1 MIVPTRRHLVLT
13 GLAASLLSG
22 IAQAQGAP
30 SFYPVPVELLAGLE
44 RLPGRVTLGNP
55 RGDVHLVEFF
65 DYNCPFCRRSAAEVR
80 PLLESDR
87 ELRYTLV
94 NFAVLGIPSIGA
106 TRVALAFSRQR
117 ANRYLDFHEQMFRQR
132 GTLSHVQAIEIAKS
146 LGADEDKLLDDA
158 DSDPVTDAM
167 KAAVA
172 LGDQYGFRATP
183 SFLVG
188 RDAVSGYLN
197 LPAKKIAIASFRQC
211 ERAICG

>member
-1 MIVPTRRHLVLT
+1 MTGPNRRTVLLA
-13 GLAASLLSG
+13 GLAAG
-22 IAQAQGAP
+22 AVPIPAIAQGAP
-30 SFYPVPVELLAGLE
+30 EFYPVPVELLEGLE
-44 RLPGRVTLGNP
+44 QLPGRVTLGNP
-55 RGDVHLVEFF
+55 KGDVHLVEFF

-80 PLLESDR
+80 PLIAGDR
-87 ELRYTLV
+87 ELKYTLV

-117 ANRYLDFHEQMFRQR
+117 ANRYLEFHEQMFRQR
-132 GTLSHVQAIEIAKS
+132 GTLSHVQAIAIAKS
-146 LGADEDKLLDDA
+146 LGAEEDKLLEDA

-167 KAAVA
+167 KASVA

-211 ERAICG
+211 ERAVCG